1 MVRENMTIAVQF
13 NGKTRGTIDVS
24 TDSSKDDVIENITKN
39 DTFKKYLIDVEIVKE
54 VYVPKRLVNLVVK

>member
-1 MVRENMTIAVQF
+1 MQF
-13 NGKTRGTIDVS
+13 NGKTRGTIEVS
-24 TDSSKDDVIENITKN
+24 TDFSKDDVIENITKN